1 MILALLATANGSVAQ
16 AQCDVVE
23 VQGRRMILRCPE
35 AVTVATS
42 ASDVSSACRHGP
54 DSPAAAYLPGF
65 FLAASLSFAAGFSTD
80 ALADVEPRFDG
91 TAGFV
96 AAASP
101 NTLQLVQI

>member
-1 MILALLATANGSVAQ
+1 
-16 AQCDVVE
+16 
-23 VQGRRMILRCPE
+23 MILRCPE